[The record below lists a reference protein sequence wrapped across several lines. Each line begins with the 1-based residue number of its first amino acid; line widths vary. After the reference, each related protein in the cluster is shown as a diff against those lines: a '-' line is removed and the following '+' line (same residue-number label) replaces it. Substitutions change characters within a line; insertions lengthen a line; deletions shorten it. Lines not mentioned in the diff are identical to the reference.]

1 MMAARRGTEPGD
13 GDVLDVGEQAARRQE
28 KRNGRRA
35 LRVLGILLLVVLL
48 IVGGVVGYYW
58 TRVNTALNGLTRN
71 ESMLPA
77 PTASSVPHASPAP
90 NATASPVTFV
100 IMGSDSRDTSN
111 AGDGR
116 SDVLMVAYL
125 SGDRQHAYLVSFPRD
140 MWVDIP
146 GHGQAKINAAYAWGG
161 PALTVQTLEG
171 LTGTK
176 MDHAVLMDFQGF
188 IELTN
193 VLGGVTVYNHY
204 DSSSSGYHFP
214 QGEVTLQG
222 EKALAYVRERYDL
235 PHGDFDRAQR
245 QRDVVQAII
254 DKILSAGVVGNPATF
269 GQMLDQL
276 SGTMT
281 VDSGLTNAQIT
292 SLATS
297 IRFTSGAAVRTL
309 QAPVS
314 GTGTSA
320 DGQSIDIVNYDKL
333 KLLAQ
338 AMQTDQMEQ
347 YYQTGQR

>member
-1 MMAARRGTEPGD
+1 MAGKRGIEPGD
-13 GDVLDVGEQAARRQE
+13 DDVPDEGEQTARRQE

-35 LRVLGILLLVVLL
+35 LRVLGILLLAVLL
-48 IVGGVVGYYW
+48 IVGGVAGYYW
-58 TRVNTALNGLTRN
+58 ARVNTALNGLTRN
-71 ESMLPA
+71 QSMLPSA
-77 PTASSVPHASPAP
+77 TSSVPHASPAP
-90 NATASPVTFV
+90 NAAASPVTFV

-111 AGDGR
+111 AAAGR

-204 DSSSSGYHFP
+204 DSSNMGYHFP
-214 QGEVTLQG
+214 QGQVTLQG
-222 EKALAYVRERYDL
+222 EQALAYVRERYDL
-235 PHGDFDRAQR
+235 PNGDFDRAQR
-245 QRDVVQAII
+245 QRDVVQAIV
-254 DKILSAGVVGNPATF
+254 DKILTAGVVGNPVKF
-269 GQMLDQL
+269 GQLMDQL

-281 VDSGLTNAQIT
+281 VDSGLTSGQIT

-297 IRFTSGAAVRTL
+297 IRFTSSAAVRTL

-320 DGQSIDIVNYDKL
+320 DGQSIDIVDYDKL